1 MHKRLLTLFKLL
13 NESDDKITCKTLSNH
28 LKVSERTIRND
39 ITSINGTLE
48 KNGAIIKIKKG
59 EGYYID
65 ILNLALYQQYLAL
78 ISDDIMDSSEIPDS
92 PIERNQYIL
101 KYILYNNTYI
111 KLEDLANSLY
121 VSKFTI
127 LNDIKRIKPI
137 LSKYNL
143 ILVSKPYY
151 GVKVEGKEIDIRRCI
166 SNNMINR
173 NFENYIIGITDR
185 EIELFNNV
193 DLIELQRVVLSEINK
208 FNINFLDFNLKNFII
223 HLAITIGRILDGYCL
238 DNVLD
243 VVLTDFQSNTT
254 VENIFNYIESK
265 YTIIISKADRVY
277 LYNHF
282 ITKSSLL
289 DNVSN
294 RVDTK
299 IIEYVEEIL
308 EVINNQYTFDLR
320 NDSVLF
326 DDLVLHFKS
335 ILNSKSYNLNK
346 VNPLINTIKS
356 NYPLA
361 FEITLNA
368 IEKVFKNSI
377 YSLTEDE
384 IGYVSLHIGAGI
396 ERFFQSNIKCKNVV
410 LVCGSGYGSSRL
422 LEVQLN
428 KVFHDKINILQCL
441 SFNQFLA
448 SELSDV
454 DIIIST
460 IPLNHDS
467 IPIVLVDLKLLKKDI
482 ENISK
487 SITNNSHIYSNLLDN
502 FFDKN
507 LFIVN
512 PKIKDKDELIKLMCN
527 KLTQSEIVFPSFAE
541 SVFYRESLSST
552 NIDDFLA
559 IPHPME
565 LSSIRTKICISILN
579 EPIYWSEDSTVKL
592 IMMLAINKD
601 DYIKINSIYDILL
614 KIIHDND
621 IRDSISNCNDFDNF
635 LSIIKSIV

>member
-208 FNINFLDFNLKNFII
+208 FNINFLDSNLKNFII
-223 HLAITIGRILDGYCL
+223 HLAITISRILDGYCL

-396 ERFFQSNIKCKNVV
+396 ERFFQNNIKCKNVV

>member
-13 NESDDKITCKTLSNH
+13 NESDDKITCKALSNH
-28 LKVSERTIRND
+28 LKVSERTIRTD
-39 ITSINGTLE
+39 ITSINETLE

-65 ILNLALYQQYLAL
+65 ILNLGLYQQYLAV

-92 PIERNQYIL
+92 PMERNQYIL

-121 VSKFTI
+121 VSKVTI

-137 LSKYNL
+137 LSKYDL

-166 SNNMINR
+166 SNNIINR
-173 NFENYIIGITDR
+173 DFENYIIGITDR

-193 DLIELQRVVLSEINK
+193 DLIELQRIVLREINK

-223 HLAITIGRILDGYCL
+223 HLAITISRILDGYCL
-238 DNVLD
+238 DNILD
-243 VVLTDFQSNTT
+243 IVLTDFELNIA
-254 VENIFNYIESK
+254 VENIFDYIETK
-265 YTIIISKADRVY
+265 YNITILKADRIY

-282 ITKSSLL
+282 ISKSYPV
-289 DNVSN
+289 DTVSKG
-294 RVDTK
+294 VDTK
-299 IIEYVEEIL
+299 IIEYVEEL
-308 EVINNQYTFDLR
+308 LDVINNQYTFDLR
-320 NDSVLF
+320 DDNVLF
-326 DDLVLHFKS
+326 NDLVLHFKS

-368 IEKVFKNSI
+368 IEKVFKKSI

-384 IGYVSLHIGAGI
+384 VGYVSLHIGAGI
-396 ERFFQSNIKCKNVV
+396 ERFFQNNIKCKNVV

-428 KVFHDKINILQCL
+428 KVFHEKINILKCL

-448 SELSDV
+448 SELSNV

-460 IPLNHDS
+460 IPLSHSS
-467 IPIVLVDLKLLKKDI
+467 IPVVLVDLKLLKKDI

-487 SITNNSHIYSNLLDN
+487 SITNDSHTYSNLLEN

-507 LFIVN
+507 LFIVA
-512 PKIKDKDELIKLMCN
+512 PKVKDKDELINLMCN
-527 KLTQSEIVFPSFAE
+527 QLTKNEIVFPSFTE

-565 LSSIRTKICISILN
+565 LSSIKTKICISMLE
-579 EPIYWSEDSTVKL
+579 EPIYWNKDSTVKL
-592 IMMLAINKD
+592 VIMLAINKD
-601 DYIKINSIYDILL
+601 DYIKMNSIYDIFL
-614 KIIHDND
+614 KIINDSD
-621 IRDSISNCNDFDNF
+621 IRNNISNCNDFENF
-635 LSIIKSIV
+635 ISIIKSII

>member
-1 MHKRLLTLFKLL
+1 
-13 NESDDKITCKTLSNH
+13 
-28 LKVSERTIRND
+28 
-39 ITSINGTLE
+39 
-48 KNGAIIKIKKG
+48 
-59 EGYYID
+59 
-65 ILNLALYQQYLAL
+65 
-78 ISDDIMDSSEIPDS
+78 MDSSEIPDS

-193 DLIELQRVVLSEINK
+193 DLIELQKIVLSEINK

-223 HLAITIGRILDGYCL
+223 HLSITISRILGGYCL

-243 VVLTDFQSNTT
+243 VVLTDFQSNTA

-294 RVDTK
+294 RADTK

-361 FEITLNA
+361 FEISLNA

-396 ERFFQSNIKCKNVV
+396 ERFFQNNIKCKNVV

-487 SITNNSHIYSNLLDN
+487 SITNNSRIYSNLLDN

-512 PKIKDKDELIKLMCN
+512 PKIKEKDELIKLMCN
-527 KLTQSEIVFPSFAE
+527 KLTQSEIVIPSFTE

-565 LSSIRTKICISILN
+565 LSSIKTKICISILN

-621 IRDSISNCNDFDNF
+621 IRDSISNCNDFDSF
-635 LSIIKSIV
+635 LSIIKSII

>member
-1 MHKRLLTLFKLL
+1 M
-13 NESDDKITCKTLSNH
+13 
-28 LKVSERTIRND
+28 
-39 ITSINGTLE
+39 
-48 KNGAIIKIKKG
+48 
-59 EGYYID
+59 
-65 ILNLALYQQYLAL
+65 
-78 ISDDIMDSSEIPDS
+78 
-92 PIERNQYIL
+92 
-101 KYILYNNTYI
+101 
-111 KLEDLANSLY
+111 
-121 VSKFTI
+121 
-127 LNDIKRIKPI
+127 
-137 LSKYNL
+137 
-143 ILVSKPYY
+143 
-151 GVKVEGKEIDIRRCI
+151 
-166 SNNMINR
+166 
-173 NFENYIIGITDR
+173 IGITDK

-193 DLIELQRVVLSEINK
+193 DLIELQKIVLSEINK

-223 HLAITIGRILDGYCL
+223 HLAITISRILDDYCL
-238 DNVLD
+238 DNALD
-243 VVLTDFQSNTT
+243 IVLTNFELNTA
-254 VENIFNYIESK
+254 VENIFDYIESK
-265 YTIIISKADRVY
+265 YTVIISKADRIY

-294 RVDTK
+294 GVDTK
-299 IIEYVEEIL
+299 IMEYVEEIL

-320 NDSVLF
+320 GDSVLF
-326 DDLVLHFKS
+326 NDLVLHFKS

-368 IEKVFKNSI
+368 IEKVFKKSI
-377 YSLTEDE
+377 YSFTEDE

-396 ERFFQSNIKCKNVV
+396 ERFFQNNIKCKNVV

-448 SELSDV
+448 SKLSDV

-467 IPIVLVDLKLLKKDI
+467 IPVVLVDLKLLKKDI

-487 SITNNSHIYSNLLDN
+487 SIINDSHTYSNLLDN

-512 PKIKDKDELIKLMCN
+512 PKIKNKDELINLMCN
-527 KLTQSEIVFPSFAE
+527 KLTQNEIVFPSFTE

-565 LSSIRTKICISILN
+565 LSSIKTKICISILN
-579 EPIYWSEDSTVKL
+579 EPIYWNKDSTVKL

-601 DYIKINSIYDILL
+601 DYTKINSIYDIFL
-614 KIIHDND
+614 KIINDND
-621 IRDSISNCNDFDNF
+621 IRDSISNCNDFDSF
-635 LSIIKSIV
+635 LSIIKSII

>member
-223 HLAITIGRILDGYCL
+223 HLAITISRILDGYCL

-396 ERFFQSNIKCKNVV
+396 ERFFQNNIKCKNVV

-422 LEVQLN
+422 LEV
-428 KVFHDKINILQCL
+428 
-441 SFNQFLA
+441 
-448 SELSDV
+448 
-454 DIIIST
+454 
-460 IPLNHDS
+460 HDS